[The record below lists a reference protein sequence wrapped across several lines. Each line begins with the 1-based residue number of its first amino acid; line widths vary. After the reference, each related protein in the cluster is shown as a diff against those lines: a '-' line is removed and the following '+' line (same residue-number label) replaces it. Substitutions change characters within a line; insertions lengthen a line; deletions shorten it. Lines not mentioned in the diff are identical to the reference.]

1 MSPKIAGS
9 KRRTEGDDRSDKT
22 SSLKRARRSAWGGG
36 PSSSKA
42 TSNTASNKCYEI
54 STNCEGN
61 TLKGNTFKSSMTD
74 LEDGDPKDQSLLDI
88 VQVSTRGHPPSQST
102 APERDMWGPRQAP
115 FMSTEFN
122 CFVCKEGFYQKPEW
136 KQHFRTDK
144 HARQEAQIKGIKGK
158 VRGPKPFKCQ
168 EQDCTSA
175 FGRNDELIRHRRS
188 VHKIVI
194 ELPHKKTKETRA
206 KETKAKVKKAKTK
219 TKVKVEETKG
229 KAKAKGRKAKATRTR
244 TRTRTARKK
253 SN

>member
-1 MSPKIAGS
+1 
-9 KRRTEGDDRSDKT
+9 
-22 SSLKRARRSAWGGG
+22 
-36 PSSSKA
+36 
-42 TSNTASNKCYEI
+42 
-54 STNCEGN
+54 
-61 TLKGNTFKSSMTD
+61 
-74 LEDGDPKDQSLLDI
+74 
-88 VQVSTRGHPPSQST
+88 
-102 APERDMWGPRQAP
+102 
-115 FMSTEFN
+115 MSTEFN

-229 KAKAKGRKAKATRTR
+229 KPKAKGRKAKATG
-244 TRTRTARKK
+244 TRTRTARKR